1 VPSAG
6 TTRSWKGLPP
16 VNSENE
22 FDCDLIIVGAG
33 PAGLYGA
40 YYAGFRGMRVTVIDS
55 LPQPGGQM
63 TTLYPEKKI
72 FDVAGYPAIRAQSL
86 VDALTEQA
94 DQSKPRYLLGHVAT
108 DLTDIPDGVAVT
120 TDRGETITAGAVL
133 VTAGIG
139 KFTPRPLPVG
149 DAYAG
154 RGLRYFVPRLDELT
168 GEDVV
173 VVGGGDSAV
182 DWALSL
188 EPIAKSVVLVH
199 RRDQFRAHE
208 HSVDLLAAS
217 TVQVMTPF
225 EVDTISGGTVID
237 GVTLAHCAT
246 DARHELPVSAVVA
259 ALGFKA
265 ALGPINSW
273 GLEKS
278 GRDIAIDR
286 AMRTSRPRVFAA
298 GDVAGHENKVKLI
311 SVGFAEAAVAV
322 NHIAALLDNSAP
334 VMPGH
339 SSDALV

>member
-1 VPSAG
+1 MNSDH
-6 TTRSWKGLPP
+6 GL
-16 VNSENE
+16 
-22 FDCDLIIVGAG
+22 DCDLIIVGAG

-55 LPQPGGQM
+55 LPQAGGQM

-94 DQSKPRYLLGHVAT
+94 DQSKPRYLFGHVAT
-108 DLTDIPDGVAVT
+108 ELVDIPDGVAVT
-120 TDRGETITAGAVL
+120 TDLGETVTGGAVL

-149 DAYAG
+149 NDYAG

-188 EPIAKSVVLVH
+188 EPIAKSVLLVH
-199 RRDQFRAHE
+199 RREQFRAHE
-208 HSVDLLAAS
+208 HSVGLLAAS

-225 EVDTISGGTVID
+225 EVDSISGAEIID
-237 GVTLAHCAT
+237 GVTLAHCTT
-246 DARHELPVSAVVA
+246 DARRQFAVSAVVA

-273 GLEKS
+273 GLDKA
-278 GRDIAIDR
+278 GRDIAVDR

-298 GDVAGHENKVKLI
+298 GDVAGHDDKVKLI
-311 SVGFAEAAVAV
+311 SVGFAEAAIAV
-322 NHIAALLDNSAP
+322 NHIAALLDASAP

-339 SSDALV
+339 SSDAVG